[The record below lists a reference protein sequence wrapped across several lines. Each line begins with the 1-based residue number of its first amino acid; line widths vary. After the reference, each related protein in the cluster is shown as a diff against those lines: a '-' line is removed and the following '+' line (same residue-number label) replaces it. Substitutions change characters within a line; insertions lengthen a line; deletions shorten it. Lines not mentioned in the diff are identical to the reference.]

1 MSPVPEKPVF
11 CYNCFQEK
19 SEAEG
24 PCPYCGFDLAENE
37 KKFPVALRAG
47 TVLNDRYII
56 GRVLGQGGFGITYLA
71 LDTQL
76 NAKVAIKEFMPGEI
90 ATRQGTTV
98 SVLAENRSEEFA
110 YGAERFQ
117 EEART
122 LAKFIGNPNIAGV
135 SSYFDENDTSYFVMD
150 YIEGI
155 SFKTYIANH
164 GGKIS
169 VEETLNVMIPV
180 LRALTAVH
188 AEGFIHR
195 DVTPDNIYI
204 TKDGMVKLLDF
215 GSARYSIG
223 DKSKSLDVILKV
235 GYAPK
240 EQYIRR
246 SRQGPFTDV
255 YSCAACF
262 YAAITG
268 FLPPES
274 LERLDHDELVP
285 ISQCGI
291 DIPEYLDKAILK
303 GLAVQPEDRFQSA
316 AEFLDAIEQQQI
328 VEVPVSGGAAAPATA
343 GGQLDALIAKIRQKP
358 KLYGAIAAAAVVV
371 LVALTT
377 LTGGGGSGRGGGDL
391 LPTEVPSITI
401 AGQEYSTDEK
411 NLDLQGMGLT
421 DADIQDLKYMVNLY
435 SLNLRENNIT
445 DVSCLTE
452 LPRLESLQ
460 LSDNSITDLSPLADM
475 TELIDLYV
483 NGNDITDLS
492 PLAEMTQ
499 MRYIDVGNNPN
510 LTDLSPLSGMT
521 ELENINFQ
529 NVPVTDFSFLSGM
542 TELENLNFNAVP
554 AGADLSPLANLSK
567 VKSLYIQGSDAPIG
581 DLSFLSGMTGLQ
593 DLYIYGVFEELTL
606 PDLSGLTQLTMLQ
619 IYPSTDYVLPEV
631 DLSPLQ
637 GVTSLQSLTLNVN
650 TTAALDL
657 TPLAGMTEMRELTLN
672 SESTAPMD
680 LSPLSGMTSMQSLS
694 IRGNIQSTAPLL
706 GMADMQTL
714 SLSNNDNTLTDLSG
728 LANMSKVQELRL
740 SVGNVQDFSP
750 LAGMTGLRTLSLNGD
765 YYTDSL
771 DFLKGMTQLQEL
783 DIYTSGEI
791 RVQDLTAFTDLT
803 ALTALRLDTTGLT
816 SLHGLEGLTKLQELN
831 LSGTYASYPDL
842 DPLANLTQLQTLRLP
857 SYDADYDDFKSFNID
872 ALANLKN
879 LQDLQISGTPDSL
892 EGLRGLT
899 NLQTLNING
908 ASGYA
913 GPALDLSPLGTLTS
927 LTDLQI
933 SNFRALN
940 NDLTALGNLTSLR
953 DLWVSVGS
961 YQEKVR
967 SIAPLG
973 NLTNLTQLS
982 VYNTVDGI
990 DTSMVSFVPDL
1001 YIG

>member
-1 MSPVPEKPVF
+1 MWRDDMAEQKNL
-11 CYNCFQEK
+11 CYNCFQER
-19 SEAEG
+19 ETQEG

-47 TVLNDRYII
+47 TVLNGRYII

-76 NAKVAIKEFMPGEI
+76 NAKVAIKEFMPNDI
-90 ATRQGTTV
+90 ATRIGTTV
-98 SVLAENRSEEFA
+98 SVAMDTKSEEFA

-122 LAKFIGNPNIAGV
+122 LAKFIGNPNIAAV
-135 SSYFDENDTSYFVMD
+135 TSYFDENDTSYFVMD

-274 LERLDHDELVP
+274 LERLDEDTLVP

-328 VEVPVSGGAAAPATA
+328 VEVPVSGAAAAPSTA

-411 NLDLQGMGLT
+411 NLDLRGMGLT

-452 LPRLESLQ
+452 LP
-460 LSDNSITDLSPLADM
+460 
-475 TELIDLYV
+475 
-483 NGNDITDLS
+483 
-492 PLAEMTQ
+492 
-499 MRYIDVGNNPN
+499 
-510 LTDLSPLSGMT
+510 
-521 ELENINFQ
+521 
-529 NVPVTDFSFLSGM
+529 
-542 TELENLNFNAVP
+542 
-554 AGADLSPLANLSK
+554 
-567 VKSLYIQGSDAPIG
+567 
-581 DLSFLSGMTGLQ
+581 
-593 DLYIYGVFEELTL
+593 
-606 PDLSGLTQLTMLQ
+606 
-619 IYPSTDYVLPEV
+619 
-631 DLSPLQ
+631 
-637 GVTSLQSLTLNVN
+637 
-650 TTAALDL
+650 
-657 TPLAGMTEMRELTLN
+657 
-672 SESTAPMD
+672 
-680 LSPLSGMTSMQSLS
+680 
-694 IRGNIQSTAPLL
+694 
-706 GMADMQTL
+706 L
-714 SLSNNDNTLTDLSG
+714 SL
-728 LANMSKVQELRL
+728 
-740 SVGNVQDFSP
+740 
-750 LAGMTGLRTLSLNGD
+750 
-765 YYTDSL
+765 
-771 DFLKGMTQLQEL
+771 
-783 DIYTSGEI
+783 IHI
-791 RVQDLTAFTDLT
+791 
-803 ALTALRLDTTGLT
+803 
-816 SLHGLEGLTKLQELN
+816 
-831 LSGTYASYPDL
+831 
-842 DPLANLTQLQTLRLP
+842 
-857 SYDADYDDFKSFNID
+857 
-872 ALANLKN
+872 
-879 LQDLQISGTPDSL
+879 
-892 EGLRGLT
+892 
-899 NLQTLNING
+899 
-908 ASGYA
+908 
-913 GPALDLSPLGTLTS
+913 
-927 LTDLQI
+927 
-933 SNFRALN
+933 
-940 NDLTALGNLTSLR
+940 
-953 DLWVSVGS
+953 
-961 YQEKVR
+961 
-967 SIAPLG
+967 
-973 NLTNLTQLS
+973 
-982 VYNTVDGI
+982 
-990 DTSMVSFVPDL
+990 
-1001 YIG
+1001 

>member
-24 PCPYCGFDLAENE
+24 PCPHCGFDLEENE

-47 TVLNDRYII
+47 TVLNGRYIV

-90 ATRQGTTV
+90 ATRVGGTTV
-98 SVLAENRSEEFA
+98 SVMMETRSEEFT

-328 VEVPVSGGAAAPATA
+328 VEVPVSGGAAAPSTA

-401 AGQEYSTDEK
+401 AGQEYSTDEQ
-411 NLDLQGMGLT
+411 NLDLRGMGLT
-421 DADIQDLKYMVNLY
+421 DADIQDLRYMVNLY
-435 SLNLRENNIT
+435 SLDLGENNIT
-445 DVSCLTE
+445 DISCLE
-452 LPRLESLQ
+452 GLPRLENLY
-460 LSDNSITDLSPLADM
+460 LRDNNITDLTLLADM
-475 TELIDLYV
+475 T
-483 NGNDITDLS
+483 
-492 PLAEMTQ
+492 Q
-499 MRYIDVGNNPN
+499 MYYIDVSGNPN

-542 TELENLNFNAVP
+542 TKVEYLNLSNIP
-554 AGADLSPLANLSK
+554 AGTDLSPLTNLTS
-567 VKSLYIQGSDAPIG
+567 VKNLNIQSPEASIG

-593 DLYIYGVFEELTL
+593 EIYIYGIFESLTL
-606 PDLSGLTQLTMLQ
+606 PDLSGLKNLTTLQLN
-619 IYPSTDYVLPEV
+619 PASDYTLPEL
-631 DLSPLQ
+631 DLSPLE
-637 GVTSLQSLTLNVN
+637 GVTGLQSLTLYVN

-672 SESTAPMD
+672 SNSTAPID
-680 LSPLSGMTSMQSLS
+680 LSPLSGMTQMQSLD
-694 IRGNIQSTAPLL
+694 IRGNIQSTAPLI
-706 GMADMQTL
+706 GMADVTDL
-714 SLSNNDNTLTDLSG
+714 RLSNNDYTLTDLSG
-728 LANMSKVQELRL
+728 LANMSKVRELSI

-750 LAGMTGLRTLSLNGD
+750 LSGMTGLQSLSISGD
-765 YYTDSL
+765 YYINSL
-771 DFLKGMTQLQEL
+771 DFLKGMTQLQNL
-783 DIYTSGEI
+783 NIYTSGEI
-791 RVQDLTAFTDLT
+791 RVTDLT
-803 ALTALRLDTTGLT
+803 ALSGLTNLTSLGVDTTGLT
-816 SLHGLEGLTKLQELN
+816 SLHGLENLTKLQELN